1 MTGGSRVIT
10 SNVECKLSG
19 FPGLYWQLLATCFV
33 HFEEI
38 YLFANEGENHTNNVK
53 QLEEMKKGTE
63 DTDRTFGSLN
73 LLVIRTS
80 SLAAANLKL
89 RPDLQALKIS
99 NPLGMHHIGG
109 ADRNG
114 AF

>member
-1 MTGGSRVIT
+1 M
-10 SNVECKLSG
+10 N
-19 FPGLYWQLLATCFV
+19 
-33 HFEEI
+33 FEEI

-80 SLAAANLKL
+80 SQAENLKL
-89 RPDLQALKIS
+89 QPDFQALKIF
-99 NPLGMHHIGG
+99 NPLGMHHIG

-114 AF
+114 AFLAEIHWYIFTWLEDWSFLIRL